1 MTGKQI
7 RKRRK
12 ALNMSVEELAIELK
26 VSANTVYR
34 WERGF
39 HKPHRVFVEILKR
52 ELSRGSGLQR
62 FYRETYGEKSG
73 CI

>member
-12 ALNMSVEELAIELK
+12 ALNISVEGLAVQLN

-39 HKPHRVFVEILKR
+39 HRPHRSFVVALRRILAVNKDV
-52 ELSRGSGLQR
+52 
-62 FYRETYGEKSG
+62 
-73 CI
+73 